1 MKKVNAAIEYKPTD
15 AEMDASEQGNFTF
28 EQANLFL
35 AEETRS
41 PDEALAL
48 ISHCIH
54 FTNFDTALHLIKE
67 VDWKTTLLA
76 QVEAELTTHG
86 VGKVR
91 CLSSIFADMR
101 VSYHDHLLIRISTS
115 VSTQASQHSRGHP
128 HRRLIDEYYVSLIST
143 HFHLLQ
149 PLATYIQPLAK
160 FLQHAYSE
168 GEFSKQ
174 CYM

>member
-1 MKKVNAAIEYKPTD
+1 MMKKVNAALKYKPTD
-15 AEMDASEQGNFTF
+15 AEMAASEQGNFTC

-35 AEETRS
+35 SEETRS

-48 ISHCIH
+48 ISQCIH
-54 FTNFDTALHLIKE
+54 FTNVDTALHLIKE

-115 VSTQASQHSRGHP
+115 VSTQSSQPSQVTQ
-128 HRRLIDEYYVSLIST
+128 RLIDEYYVSLIST
-143 HFHLLQ
+143 YFHLLQ